1 MSNPAGASVAQV
13 PPAVHKDRPDPIT
26 AAGGD
31 LPLLVSPT
39 RAAHELAIS
48 RWSVYQLMREGRL
61 RAVQYGR
68 RKMIRR
74 QELERFICELEAHG

>member
-1 MSNPAGASVAQV
+1 MSNPAGAIVAQ
-13 PPAVHKDRPDPIT
+13 
-26 AAGGD
+26 GGTQRNIQEQD
-31 LPLLVSPT
+31 VTLPLLVSPT

-48 RWSVYQLMREGRL
+48 RWSVYELIRKGRL

-74 QELERFICELEAHG
+74 QELERFICELEAHA